1 MFSIPPSNL
10 LISLY
15 YRCLS
20 TLTRAKVLLKV
31 PSNILLLSEPRMLC
45 VFHLPYTCNTSID
58 LIKVTFGTGAPIRQL
73 NSHIF
78 VVEGVLI
85 RAR

>member
-15 YRCLS
+15 YRYLS

-31 PSNILLLSEPRMLC
+31 PSNILLLSEPRILC
-45 VFHLPYTCNTSID
+45 VFYLPYTRNTSTD
-58 LIKVTFGTGAPIRQL
+58 LIKVAFGTGAPI
-73 NSHIF
+73 
-78 VVEGVLI
+78 G
-85 RAR
+85 